1 MSVDKYFYKRC
12 FDILF
17 AFFGIIFFFGI
28 ILICWVIASI
38 DCRKNG
44 FFIQKR
50 IGMNGKIFKIIKIRT
65 MRENLSIST
74 TITTINDPRIT
85 RIGKFFR
92 KTKIDELPQL
102 WNVLVGEMSF
112 VGPRPDVPGYADKLE
127 GKNKQILLMRPG
139 ITGPAQ
145 LFFKKEESI
154 LAQHKDAKVYNDE
167 VIWPKK
173 VKMNLDYVINYS
185 FLKDFH
191 YIWKTLVK

>member
-1 MSVDKYFYKRC
+1 
-12 FDILF
+12 
-17 AFFGIIFFFGI
+17 
-28 ILICWVIASI
+28 
-38 DCRKNG
+38 
-44 FFIQKR
+44 
-50 IGMNGKIFKIIKIRT
+50 

-102 WNVLVGEMSF
+102 WNVLVGEMSL